1 MTDYRGLGF
10 DPTPGDAEAVA
21 AVSRRCAL
29 GVDVPA
35 APAGWSGA
43 AAEGLAARWEAVV
56 SELAAVRR
64 AMRAAAEV
72 LDAWAGELLG
82 NRRRA
87 EELDA
92 RAVRLRRELADAA
105 DEVDYTGALASFT
118 PGHGEL
124 HAAAVA
130 RHDDLV
136 RRLEEVLAEA
146 RSLERDHHAAARR
159 VAERLRETEAA
170 HRGRAG
176 TPAGPGEAAGA
187 GEPAGASGLAGARG
201 GFAETLAG
209 FSVAAEELASVLFGG
224 RTLARPPAPDS
235 IVPRGTDNSGGLGD
249 GGGLAGG
256 GGLGGGG
263 GSVGGRRAAAAFL
276 AGLG

>member
-35 APAGWSGA
+35 VPAGWSGA

-92 RAVRLRRELADAA
+92 RAVRLRRGLADAA
-105 DEVDYTGALASFT
+105 DEVDHTGALASFT
-118 PGHGEL
+118 PAHGES

-130 RHDDLV
+130 RHDELA

-146 RSLERDHHAAARR
+146 RALERDHHAAARR
-159 VAERLRETEAA
+159 VAERLRGTEA
-170 HRGRAG
+170 
-176 TPAGPGEAAGA
+176 TPAGAG
-187 GEPAGASGLAGARG
+187 G
-201 GFAETLAG
+201 GFAETLVG

-224 RTLARPPAPDS
+224 RPPAPDS
-235 IVPRGTDNSGGLGD
+235 IVARGYDDSGGVAGAD
-249 GGGLAGG
+249 GGA
-256 GGLGGGG
+256 
-263 GSVGGRRAAAAFL
+263 RRAGAAFL

>member
-29 GVDVPA
+29 GVDVPVV
-35 APAGWSGA
+35 PAGWSGA

-92 RAVRLRRELADAA
+92 RAVRLRRQLADAA
-105 DEVDYTGALASFT
+105 DEVDHTGALASFT
-118 PGHGEL
+118 PAHGEA

-130 RHDDLV
+130 RHDDLA

-170 HRGRAG
+170 HAG
-176 TPAGPGEAAGA
+176 TPVDVSGPA
-187 GEPAGASGLAGARG
+187 ARG

-209 FSVAAEELASVLFGG
+209 FSVVAEELASVLFGG

-235 IVPRGTDNSGGLGD
+235 IVPSGTDKSG
-249 GGGLAGG
+249 
-256 GGLGGGG
+256 
-263 GSVGGRRAAAAFL
+263 AAAFL